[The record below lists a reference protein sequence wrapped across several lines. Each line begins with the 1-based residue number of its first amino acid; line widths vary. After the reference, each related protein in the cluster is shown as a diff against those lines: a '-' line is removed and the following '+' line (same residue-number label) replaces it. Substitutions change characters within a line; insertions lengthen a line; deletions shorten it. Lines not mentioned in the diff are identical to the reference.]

1 MSFQLLLRP
10 PVNHIHMVGLK
21 STRPDESQKQ
31 RLAHGLSSRE
41 RFFVPPKLLCG
52 KGFFLPAKQ
61 MIGGTELGLGQC
73 LTIGDAMLLFHCI

>member
-1 MSFQLLLRP
+1 MSFQRLLCP
-10 PVNHIHMVGLK
+10 PVNHHMVGLK

-52 KGFFLPAKQ
+52 KGFSSRQ
-61 MIGGTELGLGQC
+61 TEDRRDRAGSWAVF
-73 LTIGDAMLLFHCI
+73 DRR